1 MRLCVLIITFNYMTR
16 VFESNVLNGKYLVG
30 YSMKLFETR
39 VYCSNFFLRWRHSLS
54 LGGHDGKQSQ
64 ILNVKHVNAS
74 LRAYYYI

>member
-39 VYCSNFFLRWRHSLS
+39 VYCSNFFLRWCHGLS

-64 ILNVKHVNAS
+64 ILP
-74 LRAYYYI
+74 